1 MSMFQERIKSA
12 LRRAAPGQGENQ
24 ESSALFDQVLEEFVE
39 TLMGERPCVRAC
51 VERGQLPPMRTI
63 LTWPR
68 IRRDHRNVILA
79 FWWKGTTMRVLAESE
94 RAPFATPEE
103 LSDYLV
109 DFLDNPS
116 LMEKLAEYERDCR
129 EDTTGYL
136 RAHEFFA
143 ASRDD
148 VMVRVAAREQR
159 KLADARP
166 GATVSL
172 LVVQDRMPSTAEY
185 GETATYSY
193 LSSGGFGLR
202 VATHRVVDGR
212 IHISGVVMAEEETA

>member
-1 MSMFQERIKSA
+1 MTTFQDRIKSSLA
-12 LRRAAPGQGENQ
+12 RAVPDQVASQA
-24 ESSALFDQVLEEFVE
+24 SSALFDQVLEEFVE

-79 FWWKGTTMRVLAESE
+79 FWWKGTTMRVLAEGE

-143 ASRDD
+143 AGRDD
-148 VMVRVAAREQR
+148 VMVRVAAKEQR
-159 KLADARP
+159 KLADAKP
-166 GATVSL
+166 GTTVSL

-185 GETATYSY
+185 GETATYTH
-193 LSSGGFGLR
+193 LSSGGFGVR
-202 VATHRVVDGR
+202 VVAHRVVDGR
-212 IHISGVVMAEEETA
+212 IHISGVVMAEGEMA